1 MSIVKIMRVFSD
13 VGPNQPN
20 WFTLCKINVGSYIV
34 VITSTLSADSLCW
47 EKVMMMM
54 GERMASQTRWA
65 EERMKA
71 GTMQSSLPTDQR
83 LLYRM
88 SPGILSEIRGQAGA
102 SSEMS

>member
-13 VGPNQPN
+13 VGPTNQPN
-20 WFTLCKINVGSYIV
+20 WLILCKINVV
-34 VITSTLSADSLCW
+34 MFTSTVSGVWLWW

-54 GERMASQTRWA
+54 GERTASQTRWA

-83 LLYRM
+83 LL
-88 SPGILSEIRGQAGA
+88 
-102 SSEMS
+102 